1 MQMFNLNFDRETHL
15 TVLCDWCGLPK
26 GPGHVCPVD
35 EPPPDEA
42 DEYDLDDDELLLE
55 DGEGA

>member
-1 MQMFNLNFDRETHL
+1 MNIFNLNFDRELHIHG
-15 TVLCDWCGLPK
+15 LCDRCGQPK
-26 GPGHVCPVD
+26 GAGHVCPVD
-35 EPPPDEA
+35 EPQTDDA